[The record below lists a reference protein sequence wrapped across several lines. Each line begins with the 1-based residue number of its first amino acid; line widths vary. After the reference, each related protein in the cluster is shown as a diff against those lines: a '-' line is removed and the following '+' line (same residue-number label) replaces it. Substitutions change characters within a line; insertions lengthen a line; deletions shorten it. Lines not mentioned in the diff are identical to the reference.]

1 MDIKSTYLKPAL
13 IIFTTLGLSGPVA
26 AYCPEP
32 MSFTSQS
39 LASQV
44 SAQLEWLLCLHNEQV
59 GSLNRHADKIND
71 IADNL
76 SNLAVLLRAEAGRI
90 DGIVIREREDFQLTT
105 AMNARLEDLEQRL
118 RALEAEK

>member
-1 MDIKSTYLKPAL
+1 MRFVRKRAAIV
-13 IIFTTLGLSGPVA
+13 IFTTLGLSGPAA

-44 SAQLEWLLCLHNEQV
+44 NAQLEWLLCLHNEQV

-71 IADNL
+71 IAGNL
-76 SNLAVLLRAEAGRI
+76 SNLSILLRAEASRI
-90 DGIVIREREDFQLTT
+90 DGIVMREREDFQLTT

-118 RALEAEK
+118 QALEAGQ